1 MNFPSRPERTES
13 QVADIVRPSRPACGV
28 APGAVERARSRADS
42 GSHLAAVAFPP
53 NTTQTNSTMQLPALG
68 RDHACRTELFGVG
81 AISGRRWCGGGAPP
95 VWPVVFSISS
105 PWGVVCGQ
113 HMSHLPWDLG
123 YRPISAILIVSCGQK
138 YIWPSTQWAKILLT
152 ILSSSQLSVMAV
164 TFYQFGFTS

>member
-81 AISGRRWCGGGAPP
+81 AISGRR
-95 VWPVVFSISS
+95 
-105 PWGVVCGQ
+105 
-113 HMSHLPWDLG
+113 
-123 YRPISAILIVSCGQK
+123 
-138 YIWPSTQWAKILLT
+138 
-152 ILSSSQLSVMAV
+152 
-164 TFYQFGFTS
+164 